1 MEPSVRRHIPS
12 LFGINPTQRIASE
25 FTHELDVGQLA
36 LKRNFL
42 SKENFELNSTWHSYT
57 FCDLQALFL

>member
-1 MEPSVRRHIPS
+1 MEPTVRRQIPR

-25 FTHELDVGQLA
+25 FSYELDVGQLA

-42 SKENFELNSTWHSYT
+42 SKENF
-57 FCDLQALFL
+57 